1 VRIAVLGTGTVGRTI
16 GTKLVELGHEVTMGS
31 RTADNENAREW
42 VAAAGGGAAQGT
54 FEDAASGAELVFN
67 CTGGAVALDALR
79 AAGGANLA
87 GKVVVDASNPLD
99 FSQGVPPTL
108 TVCNTDSVGEQI
120 QREFPDA
127 RVVKTLNTVNTA
139 VMTNPAG
146 VPGSHNLFMSG
157 NDAEAKTTVKGI
169 LGDFGWPQ
177 HAIIDLGDITGAR
190 GQEMYLPLWLRL
202 MGRLG
207 RPDFNIAVVHAG
219 EN

>member
-1 VRIAVLGTGTVGRTI
+1 MRIAVLGTGTVGRTI

-42 VAAAGGGAAQGT
+42 ISAVGGGAAQGT
-54 FEDAASGAELVFN
+54 FEDAASGAELIFN

-79 AAGGANLA
+79 AAGAANLA
-87 GKVVVDASNPLD
+87 GKVVVDVSNPLD
-99 FSQGVPPTL
+99 FSKGAPPTL
-108 TVCNTDSVGEQI
+108 TVCNTDSVGEQL

-127 RVVKTLNTVNTA
+127 RVVKALNTMNTA

-146 VPGSHNLFMSG
+146 VPGHHNLFVSG
-157 NDAEAKTTVKGI
+157 NDSEAKTTVKGI

-177 HAIIDLGDITGAR
+177 HTIIDLGDITGAR

-202 MGRLG
+202 MGTLG
-207 RPDFNIAVVHAG
+207 RPDFNIAVVHSG

>member
-1 VRIAVLGTGTVGRTI
+1 MRIAVLGTGTVGRTI

-31 RTADNENAREW
+31 RMADNENAREW
-42 VAAAGGGAAQGT
+42 VSAAGGGAAQGT

-79 AAGGANLA
+79 AAGAANLA

-99 FSQGVPPTL
+99 FSHGTPPTL
-108 TVCNTDSVGEQI
+108 TVCNTDSVGEQL

-127 RVVKTLNTVNTA
+127 RVVKTLNTVNAA
-139 VMTNPAG
+139 VMTNPSG
-146 VPGSHNLFMSG
+146 VPGPHNLFISG
-157 NDAEAKTTVKGI
+157 NDSEAKTTVKGI

-202 MGRLG
+202 MGTLG
-207 RPDFNIAVVHAG
+207 RPDFNIAVLHPG

>member
-1 VRIAVLGTGTVGRTI
+1 MRIAVLGTGTVGRTI

-42 VAAAGGGAAQGT
+42 VSGAGGGAAQAT
-54 FEDAASGAELVFN
+54 FEDAAAGAEMVFN
-67 CTGGAVALDALR
+67 CTGGAVAPDVLR
-79 AAGGANLA
+79 SAGAANLA
-87 GKVVVDASNPLD
+87 GKIVVDVSNPLD
-99 FSQGVPPTL
+99 FSQGMPPTL
-108 TVCNTDSVGEQI
+108 TVCNTDSVGEQL

-139 VMTNPAG
+139 VMTDPAG
-146 VPGSHNLFMSG
+146 VPGQHNLFISG
-157 NDAEAKTTVKGI
+157 NDDEAKTTVKAL

-202 MGRLG
+202 MGTLG

>member
-1 VRIAVLGTGTVGRTI
+1 MRIAVLGTGTVGRTI

-42 VAAAGGGAAQGT
+42 VSAAGGGAAQAT
-54 FEDAASGAELVFN
+54 FEDAAAGAEMVFN
-67 CTGGAVALDALR
+67 CTGGAVAPDVLR
-79 AAGGANLA
+79 AAGAGNLV
-87 GKVVVDASNPLD
+87 GKVVVDVSNPLD
-99 FSQGVPPTL
+99 FSQGMPPTL
-108 TVCNTDSVGEQI
+108 TVCNTDSVGEQL

-146 VPGSHNLFMSG
+146 VPGQHNLFISG
-157 NDAEAKTTVKGI
+157 NDDEAKTAVKGL

-202 MGRLG
+202 MGTLG
-207 RPDFNIAVVHAG
+207 RPEFNIAVVHAG

>member
-1 VRIAVLGTGTVGRTI
+1 MKIAVLGTGTVGRTI

-42 VAAAGGGAAQGT
+42 VSAAGGGAAQAT
-54 FEDAASGAELVFN
+54 FEEAASGAELVFN
-67 CTGGAVALDALR
+67 CTGGSVALDVLR
-79 AAGGANLA
+79 AAGAENLA
-87 GKVVVDASNPLD
+87 GKVVVDVSNPLD
-99 FSQGVPPTL
+99 FSQGMPPTL
-108 TVCNTDSVGEQI
+108 TLCNTDSVGEQL

-146 VPGSHNLFMSG
+146 VPGQHNLFMSG
-157 NDAEAKTTVKGI
+157 NDDEAKTTVKGI

-202 MGRLG
+202 MGTLG

-219 EN
+219 QN

>member
-1 VRIAVLGTGTVGRTI
+1 MRIAVLGTGTVGRTI

-42 VAAAGGGAAQGT
+42 VSAAGGGAAQAT
-54 FEDAASGAELVFN
+54 FEDAAAGAEMVFN
-67 CTGGAVALDALR
+67 CTGGAVAPDVLR
-79 AAGGANLA
+79 AAGAGNLA
-87 GKVVVDASNPLD
+87 GKVVVDVSNPLD
-99 FSQGVPPTL
+99 FSQGMPPTL
-108 TVCNTDSVGEQI
+108 TVCNTDSVGEQL

-146 VPGSHNLFMSG
+146 VPGQHNLFISG
-157 NDAEAKTTVKGI
+157 NDDEAKTAVKGL

-202 MGRLG
+202 MGTLG
-207 RPDFNIAVVHAG
+207 RPEFNIAVVHAG

>member
-1 VRIAVLGTGTVGRTI
+1 MRIAVLGTGAVGQTI

-31 RTADNENAREW
+31 RTADNQKGHEW
-42 VAAAGGGAAQGT
+42 VSSAGGGAAQGT

-79 AAGGANLA
+79 AAGAEHLA
-87 GKVVVDASNPLD
+87 GKIVVDVSNPLD
-99 FSQGVPPTL
+99 FSHGTPPTL
-108 TVCNTDSVGEQI
+108 AVCNTDSVGEQI

-139 VMTNPAG
+139 VMTKPAG
-146 VPGSHNLFMSG
+146 VPGTHNLFISG
-157 NDAEAKTTVKGI
+157 NDDEAKTTVKGI

-177 HAIIDLGDITGAR
+177 QAIIDLGDITGAR

-202 MGRLG
+202 MGTLG
-207 RPDFNIAVVHAG
+207 RPDFNIAVVHGG
-219 EN
+219 EG

>member
-1 VRIAVLGTGTVGRTI
+1 MRIAVLGTGTVGRTI

-42 VAAAGGGAAQGT
+42 VSAAGGGAAQGT

-67 CTGGAVALDALR
+67 CTGGAVALDVLR
-79 AAGGANLA
+79 AAGAANLA

-99 FSQGVPPTL
+99 FSQGMPPTL
-108 TVCNTDSVGEQI
+108 TVCNTDSVGEQL

-139 VMTNPAG
+139 VMTNPSG
-146 VPGSHNLFMSG
+146 VPGPHNLFISG
-157 NDAEAKTTVKGI
+157 NDSEAKTTVKGI

-202 MGRLG
+202 MGTLG

>member
-1 VRIAVLGTGTVGRTI
+1 MRIAVLGTGTVGRTI

-42 VAAAGGGAAQGT
+42 VAAAGGGSAQAT
-54 FEDAASGAELVFN
+54 FEEAASGAELVFN
-67 CTGGAVALDALR
+67 CTGGSVALDVLR
-79 AAGGANLA
+79 AAGAANLA
-87 GKVVVDASNPLD
+87 GKIVVDVSNPLD
-99 FSQGVPPTL
+99 FSQGTPPTL

-146 VPGSHNLFMSG
+146 VPGQHNLFMSG
-157 NDAEAKTTVKGI
+157 NDDEAKTVVKGL

-177 HAIIDLGDITGAR
+177 HTIIDLGDITGAR

-202 MGRLG
+202 MGTLG
-207 RPDFNIAVVHAG
+207 RPDFNIAVLHGG
-219 EN
+219 ES